1 MSTESLPSCG
11 FGGWLSERVDKV
23 YGAAR
28 RRVGSRVDR
37 LAIGLRSTMYSNVQ
51 RLMIENA
58 DLRYAEPRCLAC
70 LNQHA
75 AGREEARPMAH
86 RSYWELA

>member
-1 MSTESLPSCG
+1 
-11 FGGWLSERVDKV
+11 
-23 YGAAR
+23 
-28 RRVGSRVDR
+28 
-37 LAIGLRSTMYSNVQ
+37 
-51 RLMIENA
+51 MIENA